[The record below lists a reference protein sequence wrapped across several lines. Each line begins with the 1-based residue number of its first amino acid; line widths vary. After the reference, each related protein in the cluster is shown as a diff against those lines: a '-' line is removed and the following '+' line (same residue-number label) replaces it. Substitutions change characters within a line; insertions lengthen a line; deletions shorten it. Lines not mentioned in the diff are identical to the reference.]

1 VAIDWLATM
10 STSAVMKR
18 LCEGDLI
25 ELLRDDYDRRL
36 LPCKTSAQVKCEIV
50 ASWTH
55 GGSHL
60 GTDGYDAGLDAVCG
74 IMGLPLG
81 TADGWMR
88 MATANIADPEWRQC
102 LAALVTQLRPSVDLV
117 KAAMAHKSIRARL
130 KQQPFF
136 DLLLKY
142 LPRGTQYAMIIEC
155 MAPKLDVTHL
165 GSFLDHVE
173 TTVTGKAK
181 GVPHN
186 KRNPLDAWTRDLLR
200 ALAPKFKVAVHA
212 AHAET
217 RAQREAEVEGSTTAE
232 PIKTFMP
239 RWGEIVRAYTLK
251 QPDPEELFEA
261 VLAPE
266 PGTAVQAGLPTSGDV
281 GASGAARTQTAA
293 ATHGDDARAS
303 SKRPRAVSAAAGSSS
318 CHAAGGSAELGG
330 LNCGLVASAGVV
342 HAAAPA
348 TQSAGSAPAAK
359 PTNQEQAAHQNKRSK
374 SSTPATGQSTL
385 DQFFKPS

>member
-1 VAIDWLATM
+1 
-10 STSAVMKR
+10 
-18 LCEGDLI
+18 
-25 ELLRDDYDRRL
+25 
-36 LPCKTSAQVKCEIV
+36 
-50 ASWTH
+50 
-55 GGSHL
+55 
-60 GTDGYDAGLDAVCG
+60 
-74 IMGLPLG
+74 
-81 TADGWMR
+81 
-88 MATANIADPEWRQC
+88 
-102 LAALVTQLRPSVDLV
+102 
-117 KAAMAHKSIRARL
+117 MAHKSIRARL

-142 LPRGTQYAMIIEC
+142 LPRGTQYAMIIDC
-155 MAPKLDVTHL
+155 MATTLDVTHL
-165 GSFLDHVE
+165 GSFLDHVG

-186 KRNPLDAWTRDLLR
+186 KRNTPAAWTRVLLR
-200 ALAPKFKVAVHA
+200 ALAPKFKVAVDAALA

-217 RAQREAEVEGSTTAE
+217 RAKRAVEVEGSTTAE

-239 RWGEIVRAYTLK
+239 RWGEIVRAHILK

-293 ATHGDDARAS
+293 ATHDDDAHAS

-330 LNCGLVASAGVV
+330 LGCGLVAYAGVV

-359 PTNQEQAAHQNKRSK
+359 PTNQEQTAHQNKRSK

>member
-1 VAIDWLATM
+1 M
-10 STSAVMKR
+10 
-18 LCEGDLI
+18 
-25 ELLRDDYDRRL
+25 RR
-36 LPCKTSAQVKCEIV
+36 
-50 ASWTH
+50 
-55 GGSHL
+55 
-60 GTDGYDAGLDAVCG
+60 
-74 IMGLPLG
+74 
-81 TADGWMR
+81 
-88 MATANIADPEWRQC
+88 ATAHIADPEWRQH
-102 LAALVTQLRPSVDLV
+102 LAALVTLTQHCGSVDLV

-142 LPRGTQYAMIIEC
+142 LPRGTQYAMIIQF
-155 MAPKLDVTHL
+155 MAPTLAPTLDVTHL
-165 GSFLDHVE
+165 GSFLDHVG
-173 TTVTGKAK
+173 TTVPVKAK

-186 KRNPLDAWTRDLLR
+186 KRNPVDAWTRVLLH
-200 ALAPKFKVAVHA
+200 ALAPKFKVAVDA
-212 AHAET
+212 AHAKT
-217 RAQREAEVEGSTTAE
+217 RAQQAAVVEGSKTAE

-293 ATHGDDARAS
+293 ATHGDDVRAN

-359 PTNQEQAAHQNKRSK
+359 PTNQEQTAHQNKRSK